1 MSLVSLEADDF
12 VQKSAFGFDVL
23 IERFIASIDVKMNS
37 KSTYK
42 RQIKPFI
49 EWISGKYSVNS
60 LRSLE
65 QQDIYLYKEFLIKS
79 GKSAY
84 TISGYLTAVRKFFEW
99 LESQKIFPNIARS
112 VRGLKKPRGFRKECL
127 TTDQVKS
134 ALGVFDTLT
143 SEGLRD
149 YALFN
154 LLVRTGL
161 RTVEISRATVGDLRQ
176 EGGEAILLVQGKG
189 CDSKDDF
196 VLLVEATL
204 KPLRKYLSSRGP
216 LSEQDPLFCSISNRT
231 RGKPLKERTISGIIK
246 ETLRKID
253 IDDSRIT
260 AHSLRHTAVS
270 LSIKNGASLIQAQAM
285 ARHSD
290 PKTTM
295 IYFHNHE
302 RIKSGA
308 ERYVII

>member
-1 MSLVSLEADDF
+1 MSYCRADKNSF
-12 VQKSAFGFDVL
+12 IFFD
-23 IERFIASIDVKMNS
+23 IE
-37 KSTYK
+37 
-42 RQIKPFI
+42 
-49 EWISGKYSVNS
+49 
-60 LRSLE
+60 
-65 QQDIYLYKEFLIKS
+65 
-79 GKSAY
+79 
-84 TISGYLTAVRKFFEW
+84 
-99 LESQKIFPNIARS
+99 
-112 VRGLKKPRGFRKECL
+112 
-127 TTDQVKS
+127 
-134 ALGVFDTLT
+134 TL
-143 SEGLRD
+143 EGLRD

-161 RTVEISRATVGDLRQ
+161 RTVEVSRATVGDLRQ
-176 EGGEAILLVQGKG
+176 DSGEAILQIQGKG
-189 CDSKDDF
+189 RDSKDDF
-196 VLLVEATL
+196 VLLVDETL
-204 KPLRKYLSSRGP
+204 RPLRKYLSSRGA
-216 LSEQDPLFCSISNRT
+216 LSQNDPLFTSTSNRT
-231 RGKPLKERTISGIIK
+231 NGEPLKERTISWIIK

>member
-1 MSLVSLEADDF
+1 MSLALLECDNAVEEVSFEAESLLE
-12 VQKSAFGFDVL
+12 Q
-23 IERFIASIDVKMNS
+23 FIASIDAKSNS
-37 KSTYK
+37 KATYK

-49 EWISGKYSVNS
+49 EWVSVRYPLDRIRFLS
-60 LRSLE
+60 
-65 QQDIYLYKEFLIKS
+65 QQDIYAYREFLAKA

-84 TISGYLTAVRKFFEW
+84 TISGYLTAVRKFFDW
-99 LESQKIFPNIARS
+99 LEEQKMFPNIAKN
-112 VRGLKKPRGFRKECL
+112 VKGLKKPKGFRKECL
-127 TTDQVKS
+127 TVAQVKE
-134 ALGVFDTLT
+134 ALASFDTST

-149 YALFN
+149 FALFN

-161 RTVEISRATVGDLRQ
+161 RTVEVSRALVGDLRQ

-189 CDSKDDF
+189 RDSKDDF
-196 VLLVEATL
+196 VLLVEETLRPIRRYLAT
-204 KPLRKYLSSRGP
+204 RGVLSESDSLFASTSNRSRG
-216 LSEQDPLFCSISNRT
+216 E
-231 RGKPLKERTISGIIK
+231 PLKERTISGMVK
-246 ETLRKID
+246 ETFRKID

-270 LSIKNGASLIQAQAM
+270 LSIKNGATLIQAQAM

-308 ERYVII
+308 ERCVII

>member
-1 MSLVSLEADDF
+1 MSPVLLEPERS
-12 VQKSAFGFDVL
+12 VQEGIDSDLL
-23 IERFIASIDVKMNS
+23 IDRFIASIDAKENS
-37 KSTYK
+37 RSTYR

-49 EWISGKYSVNS
+49 EWILLKYSNYN
-60 LRSLE
+60 LRQLDQE
-65 QQDIYLYKEFLIKS
+65 DIHLYKHFLVKS
-79 GKSAY
+79 KKSSY

-99 LESQKIFPNIARS
+99 LESQKIFPNIAKN
-112 VRGLKKPRGFRKECL
+112 VKGLKKPKGFRKDCL
-127 TTDQVKS
+127 TVDQIKS
-134 ALGVFDTLT
+134 ALAVFDTNTL
-143 SEGLRD
+143 EGLRD

-161 RTVEISRATVGDLRQ
+161 RTVEISRAVVGDLRQ
-176 EGGEAILLVQGKG
+176 QCGEAILLIQGKG
-189 CDSKDDF
+189 RDSKDDF
-196 VLLVEATL
+196 VLLVDETL
-204 KPLRKYLSSRGP
+204 KPLRKYLAARGA
-216 LSEQDPLFCSISNRT
+216 LSEDDALFCSTSNRT
-231 RGKPLKERTISGIIK
+231 RGEPLKERTISFLIK

-253 IDDSRIT
+253 IDDSRLT

-285 ARHSD
+285 ARHAD

-308 ERYVII
+308 ERFVII

>member
-1 MSLVSLEADDF
+1 MSLALVECENIIQESL
-12 VQKSAFGFDVL
+12 FGTEDL
-23 IERFIASIDVKMNS
+23 IERFIGSIDVKVNS
-37 KSTYK
+37 KDTYR
-42 RQIKPFI
+42 RQIKPFF
-49 EWISGKYSVNS
+49 EWISERYSFDS
-60 LRSLE
+60 LRLLN
-65 QQDIYLYKEFLIKS
+65 QQDIFSYKDSLVKA

-84 TISGYLTAVRKFFEW
+84 TISGYLTTVRKFFEW
-99 LESQKIFPNIARS
+99 LESNKMFPNIAKS
-112 VRGLKKPRGFRKECL
+112 VKGLKKPKGFRKECL
-127 TTDQVKS
+127 TIEQIRD
-134 ALGVFDTLT
+134 ALATFDINTP
-143 SEGLRD
+143 EGLRD

-161 RTVEISRATVGDLRQ
+161 RTVEVSRATVGDLRQ
-176 EGGEAILLVQGKG
+176 ESGEAILLVQGKG
-189 CDSKDDF
+189 RDSKDDF
-196 VLLVEATL
+196 VLLVDETL
-204 KPLRKYLSSRGP
+204 RPLRKYLASRGT
-216 LSEQDPLFCSISNRT
+216 LSESDPLFASTSNRT
-231 RGKPLKERTISGIIK
+231 SGEPLKERTISWIIK
-246 ETLRKID
+246 ETLKRIN

>member
-1 MSLVSLEADDF
+1 MSLVPHEGGSAIIENVFNTGSLME
-12 VQKSAFGFDVL
+12 Q
-23 IERFIASIDVKMNS
+23 FIASIDAKLNS
-37 KSTYK
+37 KSTYR
-42 RQIKPFI
+42 RQIKPFF
-49 EWISGKYSVNS
+49 EWISKTYSLGN
-60 LRSLE
+60 LRSLN
-65 QQDIYLYKEFLIKS
+65 QQDIYAYKENLVKS

-84 TISGYLTAVRKFFEW
+84 TISGYLTAVRKLFEW
-99 LESQKIFPNIARS
+99 LESQKIFPNVARN
-112 VRGLKKPRGFRKECL
+112 VKGLKKPKGFRKDCL
-127 TTDQVKS
+127 TVDQIKA
-134 ALGVFDTLT
+134 ALSTFDTNTLD
-143 SEGLRD
+143 GIRD

-161 RTVEISRATVGDLRQ
+161 RTVEISRAVVGDLRQ
-176 EGGEAILLVQGKG
+176 ESGEAILLVQGKG
-189 CDSKDDF
+189 RDSKDDF
-196 VLLVEATL
+196 VLLVDDAL
-204 KPLRKYLSSRGP
+204 RPLRKYLAYRGSS
-216 LSEQDPLFCSISNRT
+216 SEKDPLFASTSNRT
-231 RGKPLKERTISGIIK
+231 LGEPIKERTISWIIK
-246 ETLRKID
+246 ETLRNID
-253 IDDSRIT
+253 IDDSRLT

>member
-1 MSLVSLEADDF
+1 MSLALLELKND
-12 VQKSAFGFDVL
+12 VQTCPFNTEDL
-23 IERFIASIDVKMNS
+23 IERFINSIDARINS
-37 KSTYK
+37 KNTYK
-42 RQIKPFI
+42 RQIKPFLDWVS
-49 EWISGKYSVNS
+49 ETFLWNNLSS
-60 LRSLE
+60 LS
-65 QQDIYLYKEFLIKS
+65 QKDILIYKDFLLKS

-84 TISGYLTAVRKFFEW
+84 TVSGYLTAVRKFFEW
-99 LESQKIFPNIARS
+99 LEANKIFPNIAKS
-112 VRGLKKPRGFRKECL
+112 VKGLKKPKGFRKECL
-127 TTDQVKS
+127 TIEQIRT
-134 ALGVFDTLT
+134 ALASFDINIL
-143 SEGLRD
+143 EGLRD

-161 RTVEISRATVGDLRQ
+161 RTVEAARATVGDLRQ
-176 EGGEAILLVQGKG
+176 EGGEAILLIQGKG
-189 CDSKDDF
+189 RDSKDDF
-196 VLLVEATL
+196 VLLVDDAL
-204 KPLRKYLSSRGP
+204 RPLRKYLSSRGP
-216 LSEQDPLFCSISNRT
+216 LSEKDPLFASVSNRT
-231 RGKPLKERTISGIIK
+231 CGEPLKERTISGIIK
-246 ETLRKID
+246 ETLRRID